1 MSQNGADTA
10 QRAGQDKYS
19 ASQAQDPYEPQGPQ
33 GTEHRQRD
41 DCEIEEMMRNKP
53 SARRREIQLG
63 KVLDDE
69 DRPDYVVDA
78 VERIRDAN

>member
-1 MSQNGADTA
+1 MSQHGADTA
-10 QRAGQDKYS
+10 QCAGKNKYS
-19 ASQAQDPYEPQGPQ
+19 ASQAQEPYKPQGPQ

-41 DCEIEEMMRNKP
+41 DCEIEEMMHHKP

-69 DRPDYVVDA
+69 GRPDDVVDS
-78 VERIRDAN
+78 VERVRDAN